1 MSSTDNLASEPA
13 RPISWY
19 RVPIPRETLR
29 QLTERSDWKGFLQT
43 VGYLALL
50 GASAAAVFIVHARLP
65 LPWLFLALFVH
76 GTFWAFLL
84 NGFHELVHGTVFRT
98 KWLNAFFLRIYSF
111 LSWNSHILFRASHM
125 RHHASTLHPPDD
137 EEVILPLHLPLGTFL
152 SCALVNPLGM
162 WKVVRQHV
170 MHSFGRL
177 RTPWEHLLFPDRD
190 QGAKRLLAR
199 WSRIVLVGHLAI
211 IAVSFATGHWLIAVV
226 VSFARFYAGGF
237 QWVINITQHIGL
249 QDNVPDFRLC
259 CRTIKLNPFV
269 TFLYFRMNWHTE
281 HHMYAAV
288 PCYSLSKLRK
298 VIDREMPPFKRSL
311 LDAWK
316 EIFSIFRLQ
325 AANPA
330 YQHVN
335 PLPQRT

>member
-1 MSSTDNLASEPA
+1 MSSTDNLAGEPA
-13 RPISWY
+13 RPIPWY
-19 RVPIPRETLR
+19 RIPIPREKLR
-29 QLTERSDWKGFLQT
+29 ELTERRDWKGFLQT

-50 GASAAAVFIVHARLP
+50 GGTAAAVFIVHAYLP
-65 LPWLFLALFVH
+65 LPWLFLALFIH

-98 KWLNAFFLRIYSF
+98 KWLNGFFLRIYSF

-137 EEVILPLHLPLGTFL
+137 EEVVLPMHLPLGTFL
-152 SCALVNPLGM
+152 SCFLVNPLGF
-162 WKVVRQHV
+162 WKVVSGHV
-170 MHSFGRL
+170 LYSLGRV
-177 RTPWEHLLFPDRD
+177 RTEWERVLFPDRD
-190 QGAKRLLAR
+190 RGARRYLAR
-199 WSRIVLVGHLAI
+199 WSRIVLLGHLVI
-211 IAVSFATGHWLIAVV
+211 IAASFATGHWLIAVV
-226 VSFARFYAGGF
+226 VSFARFYGGGF

-259 CRTIKLNPFV
+259 CRTIRLNPFV

-288 PCYSLSKLRK
+288 PCYNLRKLRA
-298 VIDREMPPFKRSL
+298 VLEPEMPPYKRSL
-311 LDAWK
+311 LDAWR

-325 AANPA
+325 ESNPA
-330 YQHVN
+330 NQHVN
-335 PLPQRT
+335 PLPGRT